1 MTYYTPI
8 LLGTGQP
15 DAGFTQTIVYV
26 RPDSNA
32 YMTIYITNTDSIN
45 YEFISVAIKPASDP
59 DPNEILDQNWIA
71 YNTPVYPSRLF
82 VLANIGLGPNDQ
94 VIVSSQNGNA
104 TFNVTGNYFTN

>member
-15 DAGFTQTIVYV
+15 DAGYTQTIVYV

-32 YMTIYITNTDSIN
+32 YMTIYITNTDSEN

-59 DPNEILDQNWIA
+59 DPNTILDQNWIA
-71 YNTPVYPSRLF
+71 YNTPVYPSKLF